1 MPSDAHQFS
10 HCMISI
16 NRLRN
21 RKSDFQV
28 NDWFLDS
35 GAFTELFRFGTY
47 RNPVH
52 VYAEQIKRWKR
63 CGNLLAASTEDFMC
77 ESFILQKTG
86 LTIPEHQRLT
96 IERYDQLVACRTG
109 VYILPVLQGYQPAE
123 YVSHLKQYG
132 DRLAEGMWGG
142 VGSVC
147 KRNSKPEQVEAVL
160 MAIKKERPDLRLHG
174 FGLKVTALGSNAVRD
189 AIWSADSMAWSFAA
203 RWRGGNPNDWR
214 EAQAFAKNMNRLAS
228 EDHN

>member
-1 MPSDAHQFS
+1 MPSDAHHFS

-47 RNPVH
+47 RNLVQ

-132 DRLAEGMWGG
+132 DRLAEGMWVG

-147 KRNSKPEQVEAVL
+147 KRNSKPEQVEAIVRV
-160 MAIKKERPDLRLHG
+160 IKGERPDLKLHL
-174 FGLKVTALGSNAVRD
+174 FGIKTTALKNTTVREL
-189 AIWSADSMAWSFAA
+189 AWSADSMAWSFAA
-203 RWRGGNPNDWR
+203 RWSGRNPNDWR
-214 EAQAFAKNMNRLAS
+214 EAKAFVERVTGS
-228 EDHN
+228 TS